1 MAAEF
6 AAHLQASD
14 GKVPAGERHAA
25 LALHSMAA
33 ADRDWML
40 QQLGAERRAVI
51 EPLLSELREL
61 GVAAQPQW
69 LADEC
74 DVLTATVA
82 GLPPCEALRQLPADV
97 LHQLL
102 RREPDR
108 LIADVLQLGPFADQ
122 VELTRLLRGSGR
134 HVEPP
139 EPSLG
144 DGLGTAARRTEL
156 LVDVLLRRA
165 ADCAPRKSGAVLAEL
180 AAPAQG
186 WLQRLPRRAR
196 PR

>member
-6 AAHLQASD
+6 ATHLRASD
-14 GKVPAGERHAA
+14 NSVPAGERHAA

-51 EPLLSELREL
+51 ERLLAELREL
-61 GVAAQPQW
+61 GVAAQPQR

-74 DVLTATVA
+74 DVLPAPGA
-82 GLPPCEALRQLPADV
+82 GLPPREALRQLPADV

-108 LIADVLQLGPFADQ
+108 LIADVLQLGPFVEQA
-122 VELTRLLRGSGR
+122 ELTRLLRGSGR

-144 DGLGTAARRTEL
+144 DAPRTATRRTEL

-165 ADCAPRKSGAVLAEL
+165 ADCAPRKSLAVLAEP
-180 AAPAQG
+180 AAPVQG
-186 WLQRLPRRAR
+186 WLQRLLRRAR